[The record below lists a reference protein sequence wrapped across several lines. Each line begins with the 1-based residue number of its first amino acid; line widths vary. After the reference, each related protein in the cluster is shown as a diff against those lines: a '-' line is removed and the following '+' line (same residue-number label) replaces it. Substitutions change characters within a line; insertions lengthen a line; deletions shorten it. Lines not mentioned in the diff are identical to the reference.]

1 MGKSGG
7 NQLSANSYYAKRYPL
22 GQLSTMSM
30 ELYLIRHGIAAVRG
44 TYTNDDER
52 PLVTKGISK
61 TQEVAQKLR
70 SIGLEFDLILSSPL
84 VRAFQ
89 TAEIL
94 LEADLSSNLEPFTPL
109 QPGGKIQE
117 WLHWL
122 QERRNNN
129 SLNTLALVGHQ
140 PDLGN
145 WAEML
150 VWGSI
155 RNQIIVK
162 KAGIVGLR
170 LPDSTEILGN
180 SDLFLLTSPKWF
192 L

>member
-1 MGKSGG
+1 
-7 NQLSANSYYAKRYPL
+7 
-22 GQLSTMSM
+22 M

-52 PLVTKGISK
+52 PLVAKGINK

-70 SIGLEFDLILSSPL
+70 SIGVKFDLILSSPL

-94 LEADLSSNLEPFTPL
+94 LEADLSSKLETFTPL
-109 QPGGKIQE
+109 KPGGKIQD

-122 QERRNNN
+122 QERQNNN

-145 WAEML
+145 WTEML

-155 RNQIIVK
+155 TDQIIVK
-162 KAGIVGLR
+162 KAGILGLR
-170 LPDSTEILGN
+170 LPNSREILGN
-180 SDLFLLTSPKWF
+180 SELFLLTSPKWF
-192 L
+192 I